1 MIYLLLSILLT
12 SSLIL
17 FFKVFEKYKID
28 TFQALVFNYLT
39 AASIGFLTGDTTAGT
54 EYFPEWL
61 PIGILL
67 GGLFISIFYTVSL
80 TAVRISISA
89 ATVANKMS
97 LVIPVSVAFY
107 LYKDPITV
115 QKTAGIMLAL
125 AAVYMTSRRENTS
138 LSPLSGKQLILLPVI
153 VFIGS
158 GIIDVIVNY
167 TQVNHLHG
175 KNNELFLAVA
185 FGAAFIAGVSI
196 LFVRLILK
204 KTRIEFK
211 NIVAG
216 ICLGIPN
223 FFSIF
228 TLIKA
233 LDSKLFESSI
243 LYPLNNMG
251 VVAVSAVTA
260 YLFFKEKLSTLNI
273 AGIICAL
280 ISIILISININ

>member
-1 MIYLLLSILLT
+1 MTYLLLSIILT

-28 TFQALVFNYLT
+28 IFQALVFNYLT
-39 AASIGFLTGDTTAGT
+39 ASSIGFLTGDTTSGI
-54 EYFPEWL
+54 EYFPQWL
-61 PIGILL
+61 PISILL
-67 GGLFISIFYTVSL
+67 GGLFISIFYAVSL
-80 TAVRISISA
+80 TAIRISVSA

-97 LVIPVSVAFY
+97 VVIPVSVAFC

-115 QKTAGIMLAL
+115 QKVVGITLAL

-138 LSPLSGKQLILLPVI
+138 VAPLNGKQLILLPVI
-153 VFIGS
+153 VFTGS
-158 GIIDVIVNY
+158 GIIDAVVNY
-167 TQVNHLHG
+167 AQVNYLHG
-175 KNNELFLAVA
+175 QNNELFLAVA
-185 FGAAFIAGVSI
+185 FGAAFIAGASI

-204 KTRIEFK
+204 KIKIEFR

-233 LDSKLFESSI
+233 LDAKLFESSV
-243 LYPLNNMG
+243 LYPVNNMG
-251 VVAVSAVTA
+251 VVTVSAVAA
-260 YLFFKEKLSTLNI
+260 YLFFREKLSMLNLF
-273 AGIICAL
+273 GIICAL
-280 ISIILISININ
+280 ISIILISINLI